1 MGSPLGVSQG
11 PGASGKES
19 ALAVP
24 LEVPETPFALFCAV
38 RGDGGGAPSREED
51 GLPGDRKPLRKR
63 QTVEGDCKRPGVWES
78 RARSHPRK
86 VGQLSRTLGR
96 KDLPFQWMPVRVV
109 GSPGFQKSL

>member
-11 PGASGKES
+11 SGASGKES

-78 RARSHPRK
+78 RAWSHPGR